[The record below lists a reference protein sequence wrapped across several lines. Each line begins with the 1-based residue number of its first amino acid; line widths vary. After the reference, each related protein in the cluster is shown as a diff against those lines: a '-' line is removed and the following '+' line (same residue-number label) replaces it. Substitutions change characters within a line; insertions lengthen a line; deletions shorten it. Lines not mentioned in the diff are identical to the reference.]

1 MKSSSAR
8 RRRRRRLLVWTFRL
22 VALAALAAGSFYG
35 ARAAF
40 DRFFFSNPDYT
51 LQRIDLEMDGVMTRE
66 EALAA
71 TGLREGINIF
81 AVNLQEIEAALRGL
95 PAVREVRIDRLLP
108 DRIAVTVRARQP
120 VAWVSPSQDI
130 ADPSACPSAF
140 LVDAEAVLIRPHRVL
155 PEHLALPAIFG
166 VDPEQLREGE
176 VAGDDNLKSAL
187 ALLAG
192 LEARPDSLL
201 RIRRM
206 DVSRGYRI
214 EVLND
219 ENARILFST
228 EDPGGQLDRLQTLLL
243 HCAETGRAIESVN
256 LMVRRNTPVTF
267 VMASATEHGTA
278 PAAPHGR
285 KPQTRSN

>member
-8 RRRRRRLLVWTFRL
+8 RRRRRHLVVWGFRI
-22 VALAALAAGSFYG
+22 VFLAVLAAGTFYG

-51 LQRIDLEMDGVMTRE
+51 LQRIDLEMDGVMTRG

-81 AVNLQEIEAALRGL
+81 AVNLHDIEAALRDL

-108 DRIAVTVRARQP
+108 DRIAVTVRARRP
-120 VAWVSPSQDI
+120 VAWVSPSMDI
-130 ADPSACPSAF
+130 EDPSASPNAF
-140 LVDAEAVLIRPHRVL
+140 LVDSEAVLMRPRRVL

-176 VAGDDNLKSAL
+176 VPGDENLASAL
-187 ALLAG
+187 DLLAC
-192 LEARPDSLL
+192 LEARPGSLL

-214 EVLND
+214 EVIND
-219 ENARILFST
+219 ENARILFAT
-228 EDPGGQLDRLQTLLL
+228 EDPGGQIDRLQTLLL
-243 HCAETGRAIESVN
+243 HCAETGRALESVN

-267 VMASATEHGTA
+267 VMASAPGTS
-278 PAAPHGR
+278 AAPGTHPVR
-285 KPQTRSN
+285 KPPTRSN